1 MSSSEPIVRQ
11 TQHAFLVAWGR
22 FAQEIGLID
31 KLEAVPLHQKRREH
45 TPQSKVLEFLVAH
58 LAGLKHLQDISLAAH
73 PLDKDQPVARA
84 WGCEKWADYSGVS
97 RTLSTLTREEAQQV
111 VAVLEEISQPFLETE
126 CAQIRASGARLCLDG
141 DLTGLPVSSTSTTY
155 PNAAFGHMDDAIQ
168 LGYQAALVTLES
180 PTFGRLW
187 LSVEHHPGN
196 TLSCTQAEALVQAAE
211 RRLGHRPQRRT
222 GLLRQRIET
231 LATQMTVLETRLH
244 KQQLACA
251 AAVEQLAVAREQ
263 EAQRRQ
269 TVCQLEAVYQARQ
282 RPERPTSQLAKARQQ
297 LQAAEQKHGRKR
309 EQLQQAESRLAK
321 AVARREVEQAGLTSL
336 QARLAQFE
344 ADNAANQQ
352 PVAAQFRLDGGFGT
366 YENVALLIEMGYEV
380 YIKPYNHQVV
390 THLKAQV
397 AAHTVWTRVGANAEM
412 VAWSDLQLKGM
423 PYPLNVAL
431 ERFYTGKTIRYGA
444 LFHFGT
450 AEVTEDLTAWFDTY
464 NRRQIIEAGIKEG
477 KHVFHLHRIKVRSES
492 AIYLQEQFVIF
503 AANFIRW
510 ATHWLSQQAL
520 PLENG
525 LVVSTVNLKRQV
537 QVGAHVSAEV
547 IQDSDSW
554 LLKFGECS
562 AFAGKAL
569 KLPGNR
575 QSLPQQIQ
583 KNAVLM
589 PFSTKSHLIAQ
600 PLGYRMRHR
609 AWM

>member
-1 MSSSEPIVRQ
+1 MSSSETAVSH

-22 FAQEIGLID
+22 FAQEVGLIE

-45 TPQSKVLEFLVAH
+45 RPQTKVLEFLVAH

-84 WGCEKWADYSGVS
+84 WGRDRWADYSGVS
-97 RTLSTLTREEAQQV
+97 RTLSSLTWEEVHQL
-111 VAVLEEISQPFLETE
+111 VAVLQEISQPFLEAE
-126 CAQIRASGARLCLDG
+126 CEQMLASGARLCLDG
-141 DLTGLPVSSTSTTY
+141 DLTGIPVSGTSKTY

-211 RRLGHRPQRRT
+211 RRLGRRPHRRT
-222 GLLRQRIET
+222 ALLRQRLDA
-231 LATQMTVLETRLH
+231 LAPQMAALQKRLNEHQQALEG
-244 KQQLACA
+244 
-251 AAVEQLAVAREQ
+251 AVEQLAAAREQ
-263 EAQRRQ
+263 EAQRYQ
-269 TVCQLEAVYQARQ
+269 ALCQLEAVYQAKH

-297 LQAAEQKHGRKR
+297 FQAAERKHGRKR
-309 EQLQQAESRLAK
+309 LQLQQAESRLVK
-321 AVARREVEQAGLTSL
+321 TMARWEAEQAVLVSL
-336 QARLAQFE
+336 QERLAQFE
-344 ADNAANQQ
+344 VHNATNPQ
-352 PVAAQFRLDGGFGT
+352 PVETVFRLDGGFGT

-380 YIKPYNHQVV
+380 YIKPYSHQVV
-390 THLKAQV
+390 THLQGKVDEQ
-397 AAHTVWTRVGANAEM
+397 TVWARVGANAEM
-412 VAWSDLQLKGM
+412 VAWRDRQLKGC

-431 ERFYTGKTIRYGA
+431 ERFYTGKKIRYGA
-444 LFHFGT
+444 LFHFG
-450 AEVTEDLTAWFDTY
+450 ADEVTEELRAWFNTY
-464 NRRQIIEAGIKEG
+464 NRRQIIEAGVKEG
-477 KHVFHLHRIKVRSES
+477 KHVFHLHRIKVRSEP

-510 ATHWLSQQAL
+510 ATHWLSEQAL

-525 LVVSTVNLKRQV
+525 LDVATLNLKRQV

-547 IQDSDSW
+547 IQDADSW

-569 KLPGNR
+569 KLPADR
-575 QSLPQQIQ
+575 QLLQRQVQ
-583 KNAVLM
+583 KNAVLI
-589 PFSTKSHLIAQ
+589 PFSMKSHLIAQ
-600 PLGYRMRHR
+600 PLG
-609 AWM
+609 